1 MTMDMSQEAL
11 QQRIEDGIEQRYSQ
25 FQGLINGEEFRPF
38 RNLCME
44 MASNR
49 ELLGHVVFCNDL
61 FHIPPV
67 KTFLL
72 YYSQRLQP
80 LVDSSLQ
87 GLSEETAEDKTR
99 MLKRSLGAFWGAV
112 FKGALGYQE
121 SKTVTV
127 TLSSPLVVSTAS
139 YFIKGHEGQKGQP
152 PATPSPRH
160 CQP

>member
-1 MTMDMSQEAL
+1 MTMDMSQEEL
-11 QQRIEDGIEQRYSQ
+11 RQRIEHGISQRYSQ
-25 FQGLINGEEFRPF
+25 FETLINGEEFRPF
-38 RNLCME
+38 RELCMD

-72 YYSQRLQP
+72 YHRERLQP

-87 GLSEETAEDKTR
+87 GLSDEATEDKAR

-127 TLSSPLVVSTAS
+127 TLSSPLPVSTAS
-139 YFIKGHEGQKGQP
+139 YFIRVRE
-152 PATPSPRH
+152 
-160 CQP
+160 